1 MDLYNKNQWEDTFTI
16 DDPIIYGNKGKINK
30 IDLWI
35 KSIKESTEHKP
46 LLLTGSSGI
55 GKTHIAKQLLEE
67 NNYHIHY
74 FNALDFS
81 NKAYVQE
88 SLKKIL
94 YCRNISFMTSTYKHS
109 SIIIDEIEGINSY
122 SKKHLLS
129 VINTVKENKIKRIP
143 IICIGSGSYF
153 KNLSELIKLCIC
165 IDFVKP
171 TKVQLLKKAKEIIIK
186 NKLNISKKSLD
197 YIVKISQND
206 FRRLAH
212 ILYFLSFENVTI
224 DLDENIESLC
234 NIVLQK
240 NIKKSEL
247 YDFTKN
253 LLSERTSYEDSLYFF
268 DQEKVLLPL
277 MIHQNYINYLN
288 FRKEVNSKNWIP
300 ILKDFSYII
309 FC

>member
-16 DDPIIYGNKGKINK
+16 DDPIIYGNKGKINE

-122 SKKHLLS
+122 SKKQNL
-129 VINTVKENKIKRIP
+129 VIK
-143 IICIGSGSYF
+143 
-153 KNLSELIKLCIC
+153 
-165 IDFVKP
+165 
-171 TKVQLLKKAKEIIIK
+171 
-186 NKLNISKKSLD
+186 
-197 YIVKISQND
+197 
-206 FRRLAH
+206 
-212 ILYFLSFENVTI
+212 
-224 DLDENIESLC
+224 
-234 NIVLQK
+234 
-240 NIKKSEL
+240 
-247 YDFTKN
+247 
-253 LLSERTSYEDSLYFF
+253 
-268 DQEKVLLPL
+268 
-277 MIHQNYINYLN
+277 
-288 FRKEVNSKNWIP
+288 
-300 ILKDFSYII
+300 
-309 FC
+309 